1 MLAELAAANAAFG
14 VIKQT
19 VANGKEIYEAGDALA
34 DYFGLKAELQKKA
47 HQHGYKSDMQAF
59 QAAEQLKQY
68 ESSLKEMMIYQGRP
82 GLWDDW
88 LAFQKQMKDSR
99 EAEEKAE
106 KAKKAKRKRLLKDW
120 VIGIA
125 VTIGALSAIGI
136 AVYILYW
143 LITTKGQ

>member
-1 MLAELAAANAAFG
+1 VLAELAAANAAFA
-14 VIKQT
+14 VIKEA
-19 VANGKEIYEAGDALA
+19 VANGKEIYEAGDAVA
-34 DYFGLKAELQKKA
+34 DYFGVKAELQKKA
-47 HQHGYKSDMQAF
+47 HEHGYKSDMQAF

-68 ESSLKEMMIYQGRP
+68 ESSLKQMMIWQGRP

-99 EAEEKAE
+99 EAAEKAE
-106 KAKKAKRKRLLKDW
+106 KAKKARRRQLVKDIL
-120 VIGIA
+120 IGTV
-125 VTIGALSAIGI
+125 VTIGVLTAVGI

>member
-1 MLAELAAANAAFG
+1 VIAELAAANAAFG

-19 VANGKEIYEAGDALA
+19 LANGKELYEAGDALA

-47 HQHGYKSDMQAF
+47 HEHGYKSDMQAF

-68 ESSLKEMMIYQGRP
+68 ESSLKQMMIYQGRP

-99 EAEEKAE
+99 EAAEKAE
-106 KAKKAKRKRLLKDW
+106 KAKKAKRKKQLQDTVLGITLAMLILSGVGMIGYIFYW
-120 VIGIA
+120 VA
-125 VTIGALSAIGI
+125 
-136 AVYILYW
+136 
-143 LITTKGQ
+143 TK

>member
-1 MLAELAAANAAFG
+1 MLAELAAANAAFA
-14 VIKQT
+14 VIKEA
-19 VANGKEIYEAGDALA
+19 VANGKEIYEAGDAVA
-34 DYFGLKAELQKKA
+34 DYFGVKAELQKKA
-47 HQHGYKSDMQAF
+47 HEHGYKSDMQAF

-68 ESSLKEMMIYQGRP
+68 ESSLKQMMIWQGRP

-99 EAEEKAE
+99 EAAEKAE
-106 KAKKAKRKRLLKDW
+106 KAKKARRRRLVKDIL
-120 VIGIA
+120 IGTV
-125 VTIGALSAIGI
+125 VTIGVLSAVGI

>member
-14 VIKQT
+14 VIKEAI
-19 VANGKEIYEAGDALA
+19 ANGKEIYEAGDALA

-47 HQHGYKSDMQAF
+47 HEHGYKSDMQAF
-59 QAAEQLKQY
+59 QAAEQLKSY
-68 ESSLKEMMIYQGRP
+68 ESSLKQMMIYQGRP

-99 EAEEKAE
+99 EAAEKAE
-106 KAKKAKRKRLLKDW
+106 KAKKAKRKKLLKDW
-120 VIGIA
+120 TIGIV

-136 AVYILYW
+136 AVYVLYW
-143 LITTKGQ
+143 VVTAKGK

>member
-1 MLAELAAANAAFG
+1 VLAELAAANAAFA
-14 VIKQT
+14 VIKEA
-19 VANGKEIYEAGDALA
+19 VANGKEIYEVGDAVA
-34 DYFGLKAELQKKA
+34 DYFGVKAELQKKA
-47 HQHGYKSDMQAF
+47 HEHGYKSDMQAF

-68 ESSLKEMMIYQGRP
+68 ESSLKQMMIWQGRP

-99 EAEEKAE
+99 EAAEKAE
-106 KAKKAKRKRLLKDW
+106 KAKKARRRRLVKDIL
-120 VIGIA
+120 IGTV
-125 VTIGALSAIGI
+125 VTIGVLTAVGI